1 MMTLAG
7 KKIVLGVSGGIAAY
21 KTPELVRR
29 LRERGAEV
37 RVAMTEAAK
46 AFITPL
52 SLQAVSG
59 YPVSDSL
66 LDPAAEAAMGHIELG
81 KWADLVILAPA
92 TADLIAR
99 VAAGMANDL
108 VSTICLATPSPVAVV
123 PAMNQQMYR
132 AQATQ
137 HNLQTLATRGLL
149 LWGPDSGSQ
158 ACGDVGP
165 GRMLDPLTI
174 VDMAAQHFASP
185 VKDLQHLNLMITAGP
200 TREPLDPVRYITNHS
215 SGKMGFAIAA
225 AAAQRGA
232 NVTLIS
238 GPVSLPT
245 PPFVQR
251 IDVTTALEMEA
262 AVQAGAQ
269 QQHIFIGCAAVA
281 DYRAAVIA
289 EDKIKKQGDEL
300 TIKMVK
306 NPDIVAGVAALK
318 SHRPYVVGFAAETNN
333 VEEYARQKR
342 ARKNL
347 DLICANDVSQ
357 PNQGFNSDSN
367 ALHLFWQDGE
377 KRLPLELAP
386 GATTL
391 LPTGL
396 AIHIA
401 DPSLAAVILPRSGL
415 GHKHGVV
422 LGNLV
427 GLIDSDY
434 QGQLMVS
441 VWNRGQQSFII
452 EPGERIAQMVFVPV
466 VQAEFNLV
474 ESFDATDRGEGGF
487 GHSGRK

>member
-1 MMTLAG
+1 MGLAG

-37 RVAMTEAAK
+37 RVVMTEAAK

-99 VAAGMANDL
+99 ITAGMANDL
-108 VSTICLATPSPVAVV
+108 VSTICLATPAPVAVL

-132 AQATQ
+132 ATATQ
-137 HNLQTLATRGLL
+137 HNLEVLSTRGLL
-149 LWGPDSGSQ
+149 IWGPDSGSQ

-174 VDMAAQHFASP
+174 VEMAAQHFT
-185 VKDLQHLNLMITAGP
+185 VIKDLQHLNVMITAGP
-200 TREPLDPVRYITNHS
+200 TRERLDPVRYITNDS

-225 AAAQRGA
+225 AAAARGA

-245 PPFVQR
+245 PAWVKR

-262 AVQAGAQ
+262 TVQQYVQGQ
-269 QQHIFIGCAAVA
+269 QIFVGCAAVA
-281 DYRAAVIA
+281 DYRAAAVA
-289 EDKIKKQGDEL
+289 EEKIKKQGDEI
-300 TIKMVK
+300 TIKMIK
-306 NPDIVAGVAALK
+306 NPDIVAGVAALLT
-318 SHRPYVVGFAAETNN
+318 HRPYVVGFAAETNN

-342 ARKNL
+342 VSKNL

-357 PNQGFNSDSN
+357 EGQGFNSENN
-367 ALHLFWQDGE
+367 ALHLFWQDGD
-377 KRLPLELAP
+377 KVLPLERKEL
-386 GATTL
+386 
-391 LPTGL
+391 
-396 AIHIA
+396 
-401 DPSLAAVILPRSGL
+401 L
-415 GHKHGVV
+415 GHLLLNEIVTRYDEK
-422 LGNLV
+422 
-427 GLIDSDY
+427 
-434 QGQLMVS
+434 
-441 VWNRGQQSFII
+441 NR
-452 EPGERIAQMVFVPV
+452 R
-466 VQAEFNLV
+466 
-474 ESFDATDRGEGGF
+474 
-487 GHSGRK
+487 